1 MSDASAQQTADRPT
15 RDGSTRRGTGARVIV
30 GAVLVLFA
38 WLAVGG
44 IGGQSIGKL
53 SGLQKND
60 NSSFLP
66 ADAESTQV
74 AAELRKFQDA
84 QSLPLIVVAERSAGV
99 QPADLAA
106 GKELADG
113 IPALRLTDLPG
124 GHTVS
129 EYLTAPRLAV
139 VPSQD
144 GKAFLVVVPLDLDK
158 ASETIED
165 SSPLQAIATA
175 LQDELD
181 TTLRASG
188 LTAHVT
194 GPAGYIADLVTAFAG
209 IDGILLLVAL
219 GVVLVILLIV
229 YRSPVLPFA
238 VLLTAVFG
246 LSAAGFV
253 VYQVAKAGW
262 ITVSGQSQGILS
274 ILVVGAATDYALLLV
289 ARYKEELHDEESS
302 WQALRTAW
310 RATVEPILASAA
322 TVALGLLA
330 LTLADLKGTSGLGPV
345 GAIGIAGALVSALT
359 FLPGVLVLG
368 RRWIF
373 WPSRPRVDHVH
384 RSDAIEGGRGWGRI
398 ARFVG
403 DHPRRVWVATGAAL
417 LVAAA
422 FLPTLKADGIA
433 TTDIFRTKVDSVT
446 GQAVLERH
454 FDAGSGSPVQII
466 APEGS
471 VDEVLAVLQADSD
484 FTNPAAGLVPGAAP
498 KVVDGRLVI
507 QATTKMPAEAPE
519 ALDAVDTLRTQL
531 HREVGGDVLVGGQTA
546 QNLDVRQTADRDLW
560 VVMPT
565 IIGIVFIVLALLLRS
580 IVAPLLLVG
589 ANVLSFGATM
599 GISALVFNHIFQF
612 PGGDPTTVLYG
623 FVFLVALGVDYSIF
637 LMTRAREES
646 DEHGTRRGVLVALAV
661 TGGVITSAGIVL
673 AATFGALS
681 VIPLVFLA
689 QISFI
694 VAFGVLL
701 DTLVVRS
708 LLVPALTIDIGDR
721 VWWPRRL
728 SR

>member
-1 MSDASAQQTADRPT
+1 MSDTTHTTTERPGG
-15 RDGSTRRGTGARVIV
+15 RHAASTRGRGRVLIGAIV
-30 GAVLVLFA
+30 LILA

-53 SGLQKND
+53 SGLQQND
-60 NSSFLP
+60 NSAFLP
-66 ADAESTQV
+66 ADAESTRV
-74 AAELRKFQDA
+74 AAELTKFQDA
-84 QSLPLIVVAERSAGV
+84 QTLPLIIVAERAGGIT
-99 QPADLAA
+99 PADTSAVR
-106 GKELADG
+106 ELARS
-113 IPALRLTDLPG
+113 IPSITLDELPG
-124 GHTVS
+124 EHTVAD
-129 EYLTAPRLAV
+129 YLVSPRLAA

-144 GKAFLVVVPLDLDK
+144 GKAMLVIIPLDLDK
-158 ASETIED
+158 ASETVEE
-165 SSPLQAIATA
+165 SSPLQATADA
-175 LQDELD
+175 LQAELD
-181 TTLRASG
+181 RTLRAQG

-194 GPAGYIADLVTAFAG
+194 GPAGFIADLVNAFAG

-219 GVVLVILLIV
+219 GVVLVILLVV

-289 ARYKEELHDEESS
+289 ARYKEELHDEESA
-302 WQALRTAW
+302 WQALRNAW
-310 RATVEPILASAA
+310 RATVEPILASGA

-345 GAIGIAGALVSALT
+345 GAIGIAGAVLSALT
-359 FLPGVLVLG
+359 FLPAVLVLG

-373 WPSRPRVDHVH
+373 WPSTPRVDHVH
-384 RSDAIEGGRGWGRI
+384 RSDSIERGRGWGRV

-403 DHPRRVWVATGAAL
+403 DHPRRVWVATGVAL
-417 LVAAA
+417 LAASA

-446 GQAVLERH
+446 GQKVLERH
-454 FDAGSGSPVQII
+454 FDAGSGSPVQVI
-466 APEGS
+466 APEEDA
-471 VDEVLAVLQADSD
+471 DEVLQILKDDKDLTGA
-484 FTNPAAGLVPGAAP
+484 AAGLVPGAPP
-498 KVVDGRLVI
+498 KVVDGRVVL
-507 QATTKMPAEAPE
+507 QATTRTTAEAPE
-519 ALDAVDTLRTQL
+519 ALDVVDTLRVQL
-531 HREVGGDVLVGGQTA
+531 HREVGSDVLVGGQTA

-565 IIGIVFIVLALLLRS
+565 IIAIVFLVLVLLLRS
-580 IVAPLLLVG
+580 LLAPLLLVA

-599 GISALVFNHIFQF
+599 GISALVFNHVFGF

-637 LMTRAREES
+637 LMTRAKEES
-646 DEHGTRRGVLVALAV
+646 AQHGTRRGVLIALAV

-673 AATFGALS
+673 AATFGALT

-708 LLVPALTIDIGDR
+708 LLVPALSIDVGDR

-728 SR
+728 NR